1 MLTLSAVM
9 KVSRKLRYLQWLMVI
24 KDNSD
29 IDNLR
34 ERKLALYAAA
44 ISVIG
49 FVVALLGL
57 S

>member
-1 MLTLSAVM
+1 
-9 KVSRKLRYLQWLMVI
+9 MVI
-24 KDNSD
+24 KDNGD
-29 IDNLR
+29 MDNLR

-49 FVVALLGL
+49 FIVALLGL